1 MNNSLPEIE
10 MVPLDSIHK
19 NPKNPRIIKDEK
31 FKKLVQSI
39 KDFPAM
45 MKIRPIVV
53 DDTKM
58 ILGGNM
64 RYEGCKEL
72 KWKLIPVIH
81 ANDLTEDQKKEFIIK
96 DNVPGGEWDW
106 SELANEWDVNK
117 LNEWGLDIKG
127 AIDLTDTEPSYS
139 DETLEKEAI
148 TVSFLKNNSDSI
160 RDEIDG
166 IIKKYPGT
174 TSYDS

>member
-1 MNNSLPEIE
+1 

-19 NPKNPRIIKDEK
+19 NTKNPRIIKDDK

-53 DDTKM
+53 DDTEM

-81 ANDLTEDQKKEFIIK
+81 ARDLTEGQKKEFIIK

-106 SELANEWDVNK
+106 SELANEWDVNQ
-117 LNEWGLDIKG
+117 LNEWGLDIKDG
-127 AIDLTDTEPSYS
+127 QVQIDGEPEYG
-139 DETLEKEAI
+139 DETLEKEAV
-148 TVSFLKNNSDSI
+148 TVSFLKINSDSI
-160 RDEIDG
+160 RDEING

>member
-1 MNNSLPEIE
+1 

-53 DDTKM
+53 DDTEM

-81 ANDLTEDQKKEFIIK
+81 AKDLTEDQKKEFIVK
-96 DNVPGGEWDW
+96 DNVPFGEFDW
-106 SELANEWDVNK
+106 AELANEWDK
-117 LNEWGLDIKG
+117 DELIEWGFDEYMFGIK
-127 AIDLTDTEPSYS
+127 IDDTES
-139 DETLEKEAI
+139 DDSKDKEVKEKKLHKCPACGNE
-148 TVSFLKNNSDSI
+148 FSD
-160 RDEIDG
+160 
-166 IIKKYPGT
+166 
-174 TSYDS
+174 